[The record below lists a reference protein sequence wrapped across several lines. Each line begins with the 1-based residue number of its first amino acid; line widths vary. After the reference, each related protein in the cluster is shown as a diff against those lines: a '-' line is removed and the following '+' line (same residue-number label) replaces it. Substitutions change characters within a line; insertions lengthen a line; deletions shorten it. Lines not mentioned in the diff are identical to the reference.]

1 MAVFLFDMLNATG
14 HVKPTLALAVAL
26 RKAGHEVFYTHTSR
40 SIFSTYLEREG
51 IGKIQYP
58 DGLRDCFPDLVLLDQ
73 VLRDRASFYEYL
85 RIPFIYVESALSGL
99 KRQGVPPL
107 DSGFIPKGT
116 GGSDLICRLLWL
128 LKSSSKVT
136 TSVSQLVLAATPL
149 DYPNPMDP
157 HVKNAGPFLNDVENT
172 YVSPRQAHALYTHLN
187 KSKEAGKVILYCT
200 LGTYR
205 GFGSSLK
212 VCRFYRQI
220 RRLCERYPEYEG
232 VLSIT
237 HPIQSLGLLPLP
249 RNMRIFKW
257 MNQTDLLPYSDL
269 VISHGGM
276 NTLTECVWAGVP
288 MLVYPLRFDE
298 YGNAARIVY
307 HGLGDRGNMRCA
319 DAASLHRKIQKILND
334 KEAIGKRLVD
344 MREAFARKN
353 ETINQTVHWLLSEYK
368 SIKNR

>member
-1 MAVFLFDMLNATG
+1 MAVFLLDILNATG

-40 SIFSTYLEREG
+40 SIFSSYLEQEG

-58 DGLRDCFPDLVLLDQ
+58 DGLRACFPDLVLLDQ
-73 VLRDRASFYEYL
+73 VLRDRADFYRYL

-99 KRQGVPPL
+99 IRQGVPPL

-116 GGSDLICRLLWL
+116 GWSDLICRLLWL
-128 LKSSSKVT
+128 LKSRSKVT
-136 TSVSQLVLAATPL
+136 TSVGQLVLAATPL
-149 DYPNPMDP
+149 DYPNPMNP
-157 HVKNAGPFLNDVENT
+157 HVKNAGPFLNPIENWHT
-172 YVSPRQAHALYTHLN
+172 SPRQANALYTYIK

-205 GFGSSLK
+205 GFGNSLQ
-212 VCRFYRQI
+212 VCRFYRLI
-220 RRLCERYPEYEG
+220 RGLCERHPEYEV

-237 HPIQSLGLLPLP
+237 HSIQSLGLLPLP

-257 MNQTDLLPYSDL
+257 MNQTDLLPYTDL

-276 NTLTECVWAGVP
+276 NTLTECVWASVP

-319 DAASLHRKIQKILND
+319 SVTSIHQKVQKILKN
-334 KEAIGKRLVD
+334 KEAIRKRLTN
-344 MREAFARKN
+344 MRMSFETKN
-353 ETINQTVHWLLSEYK
+353 KDIEKIIQWLEYE
-368 SIKNR
+368 SSKNNK